1 MLPRPTI
8 EAFDRHLFDLG
19 LRFEAVVIGG
29 AALGL
34 MGVIQRHTRDV
45 DILAPELPPA
55 IALAAR
61 EFAQAQ
67 RRSGIELADEWLN
80 NGPAQLGEVLLPGW
94 RARLE
99 RVFEGQA
106 LALQTL
112 GRLDLLSTKLFA
124 LCDRGTD
131 FADCVALAP
140 SPGELEATL
149 PWLEQQDGN
158 EQWPEHVRETLAGL
172 ARSLGHAV

>member
-34 MGVIQRHTRDV
+34 MGVIQR
-45 DILAPELPPA
+45 
-55 IALAAR
+55 
-61 EFAQAQ
+61 
-67 RRSGIELADEWLN
+67 
-80 NGPAQLGEVLLPGW
+80 LLPGW

-106 LALQTL
+106 LVLQTL